1 MQRVFMINIGM
12 LPDSRRHPIKRR
24 MCEKVLANTPG
35 LMDWC
40 ATKEHGTLL
49 FFGSLPH
56 AEKALDAMRKSKNP
70 VENKIYYAT
79 ADFEKKV
86 FSIIDEVEK

>member
-1 MQRVFMINIGM
+1 MQRVYVINIGM
-12 LPDSRRHPIKRR
+12 LPDVRRHPIKRR
-24 MCEKVLANTPG
+24 MCERVLSETPG

-56 AEKALDAMRKSKNP
+56 AEKARDAMRKSGNP
-70 VENKIYYAT
+70 VEDKIYVAT
-79 ADFEKKV
+79 ADFEQKT
-86 FSIIDEVEK
+86 FSIIDEIEG